1 MNCLADRE
9 LIGGLVAV
17 LVASYAAFFGWVVA
31 SINRLDRKI
40 DALDVKLTSRI
51 DTKIDAL
58 EARLNTRIDALKA
71 KLNTKIDALD
81 AKFSTR
87 IDALSNKVDA
97 LTVAVARLAGAV
109 WSRAPLESAQGRV

>member
-51 DTKIDAL
+51 
-58 EARLNTRIDALKA
+58 
-71 KLNTKIDALD
+71 NTKIDALD

-97 LTVAVARLAGAV
+97 LTVAVARLEGAV